1 MYNAG
6 FACNGCPN
14 YVGAHSEP
22 CFFDCVSAACPKFV
36 YPDSMRAALIK
47 PTFSSLH
54 IDNKK

>member
-22 CFFDCVSAACPKFV
+22 CFFDCTSAACPKFV

-47 PTFSSLH
+47 PTFSSPRR
-54 IDNKK
+54 DNDK